1 MTIRGNI
8 DTTYQTQQ
16 RDMFSSGLAGEIG
29 MNALGVWLAIKA
41 HADFQT
47 GEAYPGVRRLM
58 DVTGLAS
65 KTVQNALQAL
75 QAAYLLRIDRRQGRR
90 HIYLARERLDV
101 RVGSR
106 VICTVVVDYVPT
118 QMRERLAKLQ
128 AAAAGNLDDADV
140 WADVE
145 ILPGPGFTWDAER
158 KALKGR
164 LRADDVPLAS
174 SPSPAPVTDQPAVT
188 DVRQRL
194 RQLTDHLR
202 VDPPFPQGRPT
213 R

>member
-1 MTIRGNI
+1 MIRGDI

-16 RDMFSSGLAGEIG
+16 RDMFASGLAGEIG

-47 GEAYPGVRRLM
+47 GEAFPGVRRLM

-65 KTVQNALQAL
+65 KTVQNALQTL
-75 QAAYLLRIDRRQGRR
+75 QAAHLLRIARKDGRR
-90 HIYLARERLDV
+90 HIYIARERLDV
-101 RVGSR
+101 RVGPR

-128 AAAAGNLDDADV
+128 AAAAGDLEDADV
-140 WADVE
+140 WAQVD

-158 KALKGR
+158 KALRGR
-164 LRADDVPLAS
+164 ARADEV
-174 SPSPAPVTDQPAVT
+174 PAVAHDGGGHSPEKPAVA
-188 DVRQRL
+188 DVRAHL
-194 RQLTDHLR
+194 RQLADEAR
-202 VDPPFPQGRPT
+202 GKARNPQRRPI